1 MSQITHHLAL
11 ISHFYCQTD
20 RRYVPGWNWSQSAD
34 SRQRLVGVWTQRLDH
49 TIFAFITSYLQ
60 LQSVPNWVNIW
71 LSELVKRKLI
81 KMIEGLNAM
90 STDWPVRS
98 LTMLCMS
105 LLRRWQLFIS
115 LSTTLRMRIT
125 SWHDEMIVNASTFE
139 CSIFATCQ
147 SREWRW
153 ILL

>member
-34 SRQRLVGVWTQRLDH
+34 SRQWLVGVWTQRLDH
-49 TIFAFITSYLQ
+49 TIFAFITCYLQ
-60 LQSVPNWVNIW
+60 SIPNWVNSW
-71 LSELVKRKLI
+71 LSELALY
-81 KMIEGLNAM
+81 ENWLGWGHECNAM

-153 ILL
+153 IIL